1 MDSKARVKAALNHEV
16 PDRIPFGEFAIDFD
30 TVERTLGHETY
41 VRAKAKSQI
50 AFWEGRRD
58 EVVQSWKED
67 GVALFRELDFLD
79 IILVNA
85 LSFGRVPPAD
95 YDPDPP
101 RRLDESTW
109 EDREGRI
116 LKLSEATMDITV
128 IHDPKMWVR
137 EYRLEDYYEEP
148 DVTPPDP
155 SVFEVVDHLI
165 EAFRD
170 DRYIL
175 GGSGHNVGMVM
186 LGEMERALVE
196 YMVNPDVVKAAG
208 AYYYK
213 QGVAEDQYLIRDG
226 QDGVIWGQ
234 DYGYKT
240 GPLISPEMFAEFVV
254 PLTKKRVQ
262 DINTNYGMPV
272 WQHACGN
279 NWALLDMFVEMGFAC
294 YQSIQ
299 PTADM
304 DIRKVKRQYGDKLCL
319 WGGIPVEHLVDG
331 TPEDIRRDVAH
342 AVESAKDG
350 GGYIFGSS
358 HSIAVGTK
366 YDNFMTMIDEFLRV
380 RDY

>member
-1 MDSKARVKAALNHEV
+1 MDSKTRVKTTLNHEV
-16 PDRIPFGEFAIDFD
+16 PDKIPFGEFAIDFD
-30 TVERTLGHETY
+30 TVEKLLGHETY

-67 GVALFRELDFLD
+67 GVALFKKLDFVD
-79 IILVNA
+79 VILVNA

-101 RRLDESTW
+101 KRLDETTW
-109 EDREGRI
+109 EDGEGRI
-116 LKLSEATMDITV
+116 FKLSEATMDITMV
-128 IHDPKMWVR
+128 HDPKMWER
-137 EYRLEDYYEEP
+137 EYRLGDYEGEP
-148 DVTPPDP
+148 NVTPPDP

-170 DRYIL
+170 ERYIL

-208 AYYYK
+208 AFYYK
-213 QGVAEDQYLIRDG
+213 QGVAEDEYLIRDG
-226 QDGVIWGQ
+226 QDGVLWGQ

-262 DINTNYGMPV
+262 DINTNFGLPV

-299 PTADM
+299 PTAEM
-304 DIRKVKRQYGDKLCL
+304 DIREVKKQYGDKLCL

-331 TPEDIRRDVAH
+331 TPEDIKKDVAY
-342 AVESAKDG
+342 AVNSAKDG

-366 YDNFMTMIDEFLRV
+366 YDNFMTMVDEFLKV